1 MNFIQELE
9 KELFVHR
16 NTENATKMEAYM
28 KNNFTFL
35 GIKTENRRAILK
47 HLWKKNHPEIK
58 SDFRSICWSLFNKKE
73 REFHYCGMEI
83 LIQEIKR
90 QYKEEDDLLIEKWLT
105 THSWWDSV
113 DLLAKYLLGNY
124 LLKFPEQTL
133 KVIERF
139 SNSENLWLNR
149 SAILFQ
155 LNYKKKTDF
164 ELLKSE
170 CEKHKHSNE
179 FFIQKAIGWALRDYS
194 RYNLIGVSNYVN
206 STNLKPLSRKEAT
219 RNLQKWT

>member
-9 KELFVHR
+9 KELLAHR
-16 NTENATKMEAYM
+16 NAENATKMEAYM

-47 HLWKKNHPEIK
+47 HIWKKHQTELK

-83 LIQEIKR
+83 LIQEIKK
-90 QYKEEDDLLIEKWLT
+90 QYKNEDDLLIEKWLT

-133 KVIERF
+133 EVIERF
-139 SNSENLWLNR
+139 SNSENMWLNR

-155 LNYKKKTDF
+155 LGYKKNTDF
-164 ELLKSE
+164 ELLQSE
-170 CEKHKHSNE
+170 CENHKNSKE
-179 FFIQKAIGWALRDYS
+179 FFIQKAIGWALRDYG
-194 RYNLIGVSNYVN
+194 RFNPNAVINYVE
-206 STNLKPLSRKEAT
+206 STNLKPLSKKEALK
-219 RNLQKWT
+219 NILK